1 MNVYDLFEDTGQL
14 TGYLDVQTLAKMLP
28 EVNNAMDF
36 EEAVDKLRL
45 GQEDHLTLPEKM
57 QLALA
62 FISLIRAD
70 GPQKLLAIRNLMS
83 VKATPQAV
91 NTQQKQPVSQPN
103 PAPSAQPTAY

>member
-1 MNVYDLFEDTGQL
+1 MNVYDLFENTEQL
-14 TGYLDVQTLAKMLP
+14 TGYIDVQTLAKMLP

-36 EEAVDKLRL
+36 EDAVDKLRL

-83 VKATPQAV
+83 VQAV
-91 NTQQKQPVSQPN
+91 PQTPNIQQTQQSSPPN
-103 PAPSAQPTAY
+103 PAQSTQPTAY

>member
-1 MNVYDLFEDTGQL
+1 MNVYDLFEDTEQL
-14 TGYLDVQTLAKMLP
+14 TGYIDVQTLAKMLP

-36 EEAVDKLRL
+36 EDAVDKLRL

-83 VKATPQAV
+83 VRSAPQTQNTPQ
-91 NTQQKQPVSQPN
+91 TQQLSQQN
-103 PAPSAQPTAY
+103 PTQAAPPTAY